1 MKKNKSYT
9 GLIVTII
16 GLLAV
21 VVFIGFRMSADDED
35 VAREDE
41 PVVENVESNT
51 DTTEEHAVEDAQ
63 YVGLLQFTAHPS
75 LDAITQGV
83 IDTLADNGFVD
94 GETITLDLQNG
105 QGDQSNLN
113 SMSTR
118 FVQNEADLMIAIATP
133 AALAAANASNEI
145 PLLLGAITDP
155 ENVGLVESNEA
166 PGGNVTGVSDMT
178 PIEEQLELIR
188 QIQPDAT
195 TLGLLYSSSED
206 NSILQGEL
214 AAELASQYGFETVTR
229 TVSSTNDVSQVAQQL
244 VAEVDAI
251 WTPNDNVVAS
261 AFPSVLEVSNNAG
274 IPVYPAVDMMVAQG
288 GLATLGLNQYE
299 IGVRTGEMAVQL
311 LNGEIEP
318 ATTPVV
324 RADVT
329 DLVINFETA
338 ELLGLTI
345 PEDLLEMAIDS
356 KELLE
361 TGE

>member
-1 MKKNKSYT
+1 M
-9 GLIVTII
+9 
-16 GLLAV
+16 
-21 VVFIGFRMSADDED
+21 
-35 VAREDE
+35 AR
-41 PVVENVESNT
+41 
-51 DTTEEHAVEDAQ
+51 
-63 YVGLLQFTAHPS
+63 
-75 LDAITQGV
+75 
-83 IDTLADNGFVD
+83 
-94 GETITLDLQNG
+94 
-105 QGDQSNLN
+105 
-113 SMSTR
+113 
-118 FVQNEADLMIAIATP
+118 
-133 AALAAANASNEI
+133 
-145 PLLLGAITDP
+145 
-155 ENVGLVESNEA
+155 
-166 PGGNVTGVSDMT
+166 
-178 PIEEQLELIR
+178 
-188 QIQPDAT
+188 
-195 TLGLLYSSSED
+195 
-206 NSILQGEL
+206 
-214 AAELASQYGFETVTR
+214 TVT
-229 TVSSTNDVSQVAQQL
+229 STNDVSQVAQQL